1 MKLQP
6 VIALV
11 PNWNTLSPGEL
22 QAALNA
28 KNQLYVDLKKYN
40 LIEVARV
47 IGTANMNNFIE
58 SVQAAGHNWMIQ
70 QATSDF
76 TPGEE
81 FQNAELVKI
90 PNVFAQQLAKHT
102 RRVVSLLE
110 LHQLNPTLQEISQ
123 AQFDLNLTLEKQEMD
138 DEATDRLHRHRE
150 NISKWDGNPLT
161 KPEL

>member
-1 MKLQP
+1 MKLQLI
-6 VIALV
+6 IALV

-22 QAALNA
+22 QASLNA

-58 SVQAAGHNWMIQ
+58 AVQAAGHNWMIQ

-90 PNVFAQQLAKHT
+90 TNVFAQQLAKHT

-123 AQFDLNLTLEKQEMD
+123 AQFDLNLKLEIQRED
-138 DEATDRLHRHRE
+138 DEATDRLYRHRE
-150 NISKWDGNPLT
+150 NLSRWDGNPLT

>member
-1 MKLQP
+1 MKLQL

-28 KNQLYVDLKKYN
+28 RNQLYVDLKKYN

-58 SVQAAGHNWMIQ
+58 AVQAAGHNWMIQ

-123 AQFDLNLTLEKQEMD
+123 AQFDLNLKLEIQRED
-138 DEATDRLHRHRE
+138 DEATDRLYRHRE
-150 NISKWDGNPLT
+150 NLSRWDGNPLT

>member
-1 MKLQP
+1 MKLQLI
-6 VIALV
+6 IALV

-22 QAALNA
+22 QASLNA

>member
-1 MKLQP
+1 MKLQLI
-6 VIALV
+6 IALV

-123 AQFDLNLTLEKQEMD
+123 AQFDLNLKLEIQRED
-138 DEATDRLHRHRE
+138 DEATDRLYRHRE
-150 NISKWDGNPLT
+150 NLSRWDGNPLT

>member
-1 MKLQP
+1 
-6 VIALV
+6 
-11 PNWNTLSPGEL
+11 
-22 QAALNA
+22 
-28 KNQLYVDLKKYN
+28 
-40 LIEVARV
+40 
-47 IGTANMNNFIE
+47 
-58 SVQAAGHNWMIQ
+58 MIQ

>member
-1 MKLQP
+1 MKLQL

-28 KNQLYVDLKKYN
+28 RNQLYVDLKKYN

-58 SVQAAGHNWMIQ
+58 AVQTAGHNWMIQ

-76 TPGEE
+76 TPGDE

-123 AQFDLNLTLEKQEMD
+123 AQFDLNLKLEIQRED
-138 DEATDRLHRHRE
+138 DEATDRLYRHRE
-150 NISKWDGNPLT
+150 NLSRWDGNPLT